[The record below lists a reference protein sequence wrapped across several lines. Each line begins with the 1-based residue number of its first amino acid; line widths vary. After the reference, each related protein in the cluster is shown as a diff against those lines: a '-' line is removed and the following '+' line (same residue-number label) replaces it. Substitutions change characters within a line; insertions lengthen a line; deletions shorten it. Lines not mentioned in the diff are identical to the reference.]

1 MLIELKKYFS
11 GEDVSQHIDYTIDL
25 SGVEIDGAKPFVSP
39 VHVVGDI
46 KALRP
51 VQSCMSPSAMRF
63 RCRATGA

>member
-25 SGVEIDGAKPFVSP
+25 SGVEIDGAKPFVSRCMS
-39 VHVVGDI
+39 GDI
-46 KALRP
+46 KAFAS